1 MASLIEEL
9 ITTLEQE
16 YEIYEKLVP
25 IEEKKT
31 KIIVKG
37 DLEALQQITEQEQ
50 TIVEKI
56 NQLERKRAEVVK
68 NIGTVIGKDPQILRV
83 QTIIEIL
90 DKQPN
95 EQQQLSKL
103 HEKLKKTVLR
113 LAEIN
118 NHNNSLIQQSL
129 EMIEFNMN
137 FIQSAQMFNV
147 NNGYNKGASQFD
159 TPVMGTGIFD
169 TKQ

>member
-25 IEEKKT
+25 IEESKT

-50 TIVEKI
+50 VVVEKI
-56 NQLERKRAEVVK
+56 NSLEHKREEIVNNV
-68 NIGTVIGKDPQILRV
+68 GTVVGKDPKTLRV
-83 QTIIEIL
+83 QAIIDIL
-90 DKQPN
+90 DKQPK
-95 EQQQLSKL
+95 EQQQLSKV
-103 HEKLKKTVLR
+103 HEKLKKIVQK

-137 FIQSAQMFNV
+137 FIQSARMITM
-147 NNGYNKGASQFD
+147 NNSYNKGASQSD
-159 TPVMGTGIFD
+159 MPVMGAGMFD

>member
-37 DLEALQQITEQEQ
+37 DLESLQQITEQEQ
-50 TIVEKI
+50 GIVEKI
-56 NQLERKRAEVVK
+56 NHLERKRAEVVN
-68 NIGTVIGKDPQILRV
+68 NIGTVIGKDPKILRV

-90 DKQPN
+90 DKQPK
-95 EQQQLSKL
+95 EQQQLTRV
-103 HEKLKKTVLR
+103 HEKLKKTVLK
-113 LAEIN
+113 LADIN
-118 NHNNSLIQQSL
+118 DHNNSLIQQSL

-137 FIQSAQMFNV
+137 FIQSAQMLTM

>member
-1 MASLIEEL
+1 MEEL

-25 IEEKKT
+25 IEENKT

-37 DLEALQQITEQEQ
+37 DLEALQQITDQEQ
-50 TIVEKI
+50 TVIEKI
-56 NQLERKRAEVVK
+56 NYLEHKREEVVN
-68 NIGTVIGKDPQILRV
+68 NIGIVIGKDSKGLRV
-83 QTIIEIL
+83 QTIIDIL
-90 DKQPN
+90 DKQPK
-95 EQQQLSKL
+95 EQQQLSKV
-103 HEKLKKTVLR
+103 HENLKKVVQR
-113 LAEIN
+113 LVEVN

-137 FIQSAQMFNV
+137 FIQSARMTTM
-147 NNGYNKGASQFD
+147 NNSYNKGASQTD
-159 TPVMGTGIFD
+159 MPVMGTGMFD